1 MNTAEKTKITVKTI
15 VHAPLAKVWE
25 YWTSPAHIQK
35 WNQASEDWETT
46 KASNNLVVGGSF
58 SSTMAAKD
66 GSMSFDFNGSY
77 TQVDTNKFIAYTIAD
92 GRTVT
97 VSFTQKAESVEII
110 EIFEAENVNSK
121 EMQQAGWQAILD
133 NFKKYTEAN

>member
-1 MNTAEKTKITVKTI
+1 MNTTEKTKITVKTKAN
-15 VHAPLAKVWE
+15 APLTKVWE

-46 KASNNLVVGGSF
+46 KASNNLVVGGGF

-77 TQVDTNKFIAYTIAD
+77 TQVDVNKFIAYTIAD

-97 VSFTQKAESVEII
+97 VSFTEQNDGVEII
-110 EIFEAENVNSK
+110 EIFEAENMNSN

-133 NFKKYTEAN
+133 SFKKYTESN

>member
-1 MNTAEKTKITVKTI
+1 MNTTEKTKITVKTKAN
-15 VHAPLAKVWE
+15 APLTKVWE

-35 WNQASEDWETT
+35 WNQASEDWETR
-46 KASNNLVVGGSF
+46 KASNNLVVGGGF

-66 GSMSFDFNGSY
+66 GSMAFDFNGSY
-77 TQVDTNKFIAYTIAD
+77 TQVDVNKFIAYSIAD

-97 VSFTQKAESVEII
+97 VSFTEQNDGVEII
-110 EIFEAENVNSK
+110 EIFEAENMNSN

-133 NFKKYTEAN
+133 SFKKYTEAN